1 MQSSPCDVMFWYNAD
16 EVPPLQDL
24 VEAVLNL
31 MGLKAEAVGEND
43 NLAALGIDSMQLME
57 VRAVMQKKLC
67 RPIPLE
73 MIGSLTVATLR
84 ELAAEA
90 GSKGGR
96 SSAPPA
102 DEVPPCHAA
111 HVPGRLGSQTLMCAC
126 VQCTPALAPI
136 CCRRDCC
143 AFVRLYFRRP
153 MALQVHQRAG
163 FALEGCRLS
172 NRRRRQRRQA
182 LLLQR
187 RLPRRSPRYRRHPCR
202 RSPSWRLRRRPRP
215 RRLLSR
221 RMQSGPARHRS

>member
-1 MQSSPCDVMFWYNAD
+1 
-16 EVPPLQDL
+16 

-31 MGLKAEAVGEND
+31 MGLKADAVGEND

-102 DEVPPCHAA
+102 DEV
-111 HVPGRLGSQTLMCAC
+111 GRDPS
-126 VQCTPALAPI
+126 PI
-136 CCRRDCC
+136 
-143 AFVRLYFRRP
+143 F
-153 MALQVHQRAG
+153 
-163 FALEGCRLS
+163 S
-172 NRRRRQRRQA
+172 
-182 LLLQR
+182 
-187 RLPRRSPRYRRHPCR
+187 SPRLHM
-202 RSPSWRLRRRPRP
+202 SAPR
-215 RRLLSR
+215 
-221 RMQSGPARHRS
+221 ATA